1 MKQLFNG
8 KLNIIDTNKNKI
20 YIYIYTLLHQLIQT
34 HIQLF
39 IVIQHKPK
47 EIISRFEQHKI

>member
-1 MKQLFNG
+1 MKQFNG
-8 KLNIIDTNKNKI
+8 KLNIIDMNKNKI
-20 YIYIYTLLHQLIQT
+20 YIYALLHQLIQT

-47 EIISRFEQHKI
+47 EIISRFEQHEI